1 MRLQLHPRV
10 HATKVHGT
18 RDDHHGQERVA
29 EARVVSALIAKTNK
43 WLQPNIT
50 VKMVPNFLDLTD
62 GDRAVQKVGTEKCD
76 SRNQAPMVAT
86 QSVPCPTP
94 MRPTVAHAPLA
105 PQP

>member
-1 MRLQLHPRV
+1 M
-10 HATKVHGT
+10 
-18 RDDHHGQERVA
+18 
-29 EARVVSALIAKTNK
+29 VSALIAKTNK